1 MSKETRLPEIPAMNE
16 LLAEG
21 EGRGLAMEGRGALH
35 AALDGELDA
44 LRAVCLAGE
53 ERALDD
59 DFWARVEA
67 RLGVVG
73 RSTLGR
79 ALNATG
85 VVLHT
90 NLGRAPWPSEAV
102 AAAAGAAGYAAVE
115 VDPASGGRGRRGS
128 GVEDLLC
135 KLTGAEAGMAV
146 NNNAGAVLLALG
158 ALARGRKVAVSRGE
172 LVEIGGSFR
181 MPEVVVAAGAEAVEV
196 GTTNRVH
203 LEDFE
208 KALDDPEVS
217 VVFRAHTSNFRVEG
231 FTAEPDMNEL
241 AALCRERGVALVH
254 DLGSGIL
261 HGAKLAGL
269 EEEPTVQGA
278 MAGGADLLTF
288 SGDKLLGGPQAG
300 LVVGVTPL
308 MDRLRRDPLARCMR
322 LDKTIL
328 AALEAVLGIHALGE
342 EAALKR
348 IPSLTMLAAS
358 PAILG
363 GTADAVGSWLKVQVP
378 GLLTEAVDCEG
389 RVGSGASP
397 VAPLPGPGLGL
408 SHPEMDAQTLAEHLR
423 ALSVPMYTRIQDD
436 RVVVDLRTL
445 LGETLP

>member
-1 MSKETRLPEIPAMNE
+1 MSKQPRLPEIPAMND

-21 EGRGLAMEGRGALH
+21 EGRGLADEGREALH
-35 AALDGELDA
+35 AALDGELDT
-44 LRAVCLAGE
+44 LRAACLGGE
-53 ERALDD
+53 ERELDET
-59 DFWARVEA
+59 FWEGVKT
-67 RLGVVG
+67 RLEVTGC
-73 RSTLGR
+73 STLGR

-102 AAAAGAAGYAAVE
+102 AAAARAAGYAAVE
-115 VDPASGGRGRRGS
+115 VDPASGGRGRRGA
-128 GVEDLLC
+128 GVEELLC

-208 KALDDPEVS
+208 KALDDPEVA

-241 AALCRERGVALVH
+241 AALCRDRGVALVH
-254 DLGSGIL
+254 DIGSGIL
-261 HGAKLAGL
+261 HGAGLDGL

-300 LVVGVTPL
+300 LVVGVAPL
-308 MDRLRRDPLARCMR
+308 VERLRRDPLARCMR

-342 EAALKR
+342 DAALRR
-348 IPSLTMLAAS
+348 IPALAMLAAS
-358 PAILG
+358 PATLG
-363 GTADAVGSWLKVQVP
+363 ETADAVGAWLEAQVP
-378 GLLTEAVDCEG
+378 GLRTETVDCEG

-408 SHPEMDAQTLAEHLR
+408 TPPKMDAEALAAPLR
-423 ALSVPMYTRIQDD
+423 ALPIPMYTRIQDD